1 VGYNINICWNLP
13 EKKPN
18 SAYERDESVGD
29 DEYEAA
35 FSRIIIPILKQYAA
49 DLILVSCGFDSGD
62 GDTIG
67 NLKISKNGYKIM
79 TQQLKSL
86 GKPILAVL

>member
-1 VGYNINICWNLP
+1 MG
-13 EKKPN
+13 
-18 SAYERDESVGD
+18 DE
-29 DEYEAA
+29 EYEAA
-35 FSRIIIPILKQYAA
+35 FNQIVMPILKQYSA

-67 NLKISKNGYKIM
+67 NLKISKKGYKMM

-86 GKPILAVL
+86 GKPILTVL